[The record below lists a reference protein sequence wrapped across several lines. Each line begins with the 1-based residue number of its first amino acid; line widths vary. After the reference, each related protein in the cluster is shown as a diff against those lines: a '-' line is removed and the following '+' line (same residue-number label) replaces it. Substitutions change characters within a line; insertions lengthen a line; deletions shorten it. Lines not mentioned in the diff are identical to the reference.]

1 MIYVSIGNLFANRTI
16 PEDSS
21 SDEEG
26 DKEDNIDEDNNKDSN
41 DNRDENSDK
50 DSNESSSDSDN
61 EGEKSKGCQVMK
73 SQNLLGVKVTMFANV
88 TLRVQIVV
96 PMNFLATLICCRYV

>member
-1 MIYVSIGNLFANRTI
+1 VIYVSIGNLFANRTI

-73 SQNLLGVKVTMFANV
+73 SQKPIGCQSHNVRECDSEDANCGADEFSCDFNLL
-88 TLRVQIVV
+88 
-96 PMNFLATLICCRYV
+96 